1 MAILNRLDLYLTK
14 RQYFN
19 VHFLSMCHNDADF
32 VNGDDVWIEHHDYY
46 VSTKR
51 NIFIK
56 LHDIDQYFTLSSR
69 HWVKMIQKD
78 YGLDKT
84 GFIDYKT
91 YCTIMKIYD
100 DTAISKDKFDDS
112 LSCCSKRILRKNMH
126 RWYMKV
132 TLEHKNGIGIF
143 KYHK

>member
-1 MAILNRLDLYLTK
+1 
-14 RQYFN
+14 
-19 VHFLSMCHNDADF
+19 
-32 VNGDDVWIEHHDYY
+32 
-46 VSTKR
+46 
-51 NIFIK
+51 
-56 LHDIDQYFTLSSR
+56 
-69 HWVKMIQKD
+69 MIQKD
-78 YGLDKT
+78 YCLDKT

-100 DTAISKDKFDDS
+100 DTAISKDKFYDS

-132 TLEHKNGIGIF
+132 TLEHKNGIDIF